1 MAYFMLFIIIIKYV
15 LPCFFKETGQYIQYS
30 SKKRRK
36 MDEVARSGDTIT
48 CFSSRPAHEKQVLYF
63 HCSKISQSNKTVHR
77 FQYVAKVIQ
86 QITSLKT
93 TILKRKATLSF
104 PDLKREAAPDAADA
118 DEISPR
124 QSERRQI
131 DGINLFRREIT
142 VPDTGCSGLRN
153 RSDLSRKNQFAVPLA
168 EHLERKVFR
177 VGNGKF

>member
-1 MAYFMLFIIIIKYV
+1 MLFIIIIKYV

-48 CFSSRPAHEKQVLYF
+48 CFSNRPAHEKQVLYF

-131 DGINLFRREIT
+131 NGINLFRREIT

-153 RSDLSRKNQFAVPLA
+153 RSDPFPKKSVCRPSR
-168 EHLERKVFR
+168 
-177 VGNGKF
+177 